1 VKKIREILSQKNIDA
16 LLISDEKNIYYFTE
30 FSGGFKLLIPIDGE
44 CVLFVHAVN
53 YEAANEMARNARVD
67 LIKVGEKAEVKIL
80 NEVAG
85 YRFKSIGFDRIDA
98 REYLKIRG
106 SLGDIRIE
114 CMEDAIWSLRKIKD
128 EVEISLISRA
138 ANLTSRGMKRAFEI
152 IKPGLREY
160 EVAAEIEYEMRR
172 SGSSGIAFDTIVCSG
187 PESAFPHGGL
197 GEREIKEGDFVI
209 IDIGARYHGYCADM
223 TRTLIIGKPSERQKH
238 IYETVKEAQRL
249 AISQTT
255 SGVRAREID
264 ETARKYIAN
273 EGYGEYFVHSLGHG
287 IGLDVH
293 EPPTIG
299 PVSEDIISPGNVI
312 TIEPGIYIPRF
323 GGVRIEDTILVLKE
337 KIMKLTEIG
346 LEEE

>member
-1 VKKIREILSQKNIDA
+1 
-16 LLISDEKNIYYFTE
+16 
-30 FSGGFKLLIPIDGE
+30 
-44 CVLFVHAVN
+44 
-53 YEAANEMARNARVD
+53 
-67 LIKVGEKAEVKIL
+67 
-80 NEVAG
+80 
-85 YRFKSIGFDRIDA
+85 
-98 REYLKIRG
+98 
-106 SLGDIRIE
+106 
-114 CMEDAIWSLRKIKD
+114 
-128 EVEISLISRA
+128 
-138 ANLTSRGMKRAFEI
+138 
-152 IKPGLREY
+152 
-160 EVAAEIEYEMRR
+160 
-172 SGSSGIAFDTIVCSG
+172 
-187 PESAFPHGGL
+187 
-197 GEREIKEGDFVI
+197 
-209 IDIGARYHGYCADM
+209 M

-287 IGLDVH
+287 IGLNVH